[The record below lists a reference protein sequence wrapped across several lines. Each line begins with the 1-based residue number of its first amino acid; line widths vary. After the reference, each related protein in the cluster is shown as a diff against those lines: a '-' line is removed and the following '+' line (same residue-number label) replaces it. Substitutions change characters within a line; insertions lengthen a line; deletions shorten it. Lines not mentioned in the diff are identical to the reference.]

1 MVTGMEGQRCGYLRG
16 RRSWRGMRRLSGG
29 VNGARRGEA
38 AGKGVM
44 ARVGEV
50 TVGLGVA
57 GPGGRG
63 EVEEGWMGD
72 PQLGGGLEDPQF
84 GG

>member
-1 MVTGMEGQRCGYLRG
+1 M
-16 RRSWRGMRRLSGG
+16 SGG

-44 ARVGEV
+44 ARVLGEV